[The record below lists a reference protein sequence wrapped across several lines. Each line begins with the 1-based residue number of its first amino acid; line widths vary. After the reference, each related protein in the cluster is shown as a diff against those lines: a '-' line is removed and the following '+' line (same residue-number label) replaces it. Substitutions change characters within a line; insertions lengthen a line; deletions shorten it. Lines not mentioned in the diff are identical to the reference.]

1 MKNHHLIHIVLL
13 AMMWPV
19 GLIADNYVI
28 INQVM
33 YDSPLNE
40 RVTVSPYSNGE
51 FVELYNGSDESVSLH
66 NWCLYGESWTEYFR
80 FQNISIPA
88 KGYIMIAFRHE
99 DSPLFTMDSLYV
111 LPTGSQIVYQNSV
124 VLANAGETI
133 LLHNANGQLVDQITY
148 DGSSHIS
155 KPDRLSADNPDSIP
169 GNQCVS
175 LHRTWVEFD
184 ENGLAVPGVSQWK
197 TDIVSFGECQLAE
210 TSFGEHSLTGTQ
222 PLPAMENYILSV
234 TPLDPTTRVSIS
246 SEGVSVSNGVR
257 TRTAIQYYDGL
268 GRPDE
273 LITVESAPDKR
284 DWVQTVSYSDLH
296 KTTKQWLPVS
306 MQTDGQRVNV
316 TSYESQAQSYYSDNR
331 PYVET
336 LYEHSALDRV
346 TGASQPGE
354 SYASHPS
361 TQTYAVNSSS
371 DNVHIYTVTSSGSLK
386 TVGRNYPSGALYK
399 TTVADEDGKSVTTY
413 TDKLGR
419 TIMENRAG
427 NKTYYVYDKFDRLRF
442 VLPHMS
448 YTKLSNGEY
457 PLTNPTLR
465 AAAYCYQYDNR
476 GNVIYKR
483 LPGCD
488 PHYMVYDQLGQLVL
502 SQDGN
507 QRISDK
513 WTLFAYDSIGR
524 NLYTAEIKLSQNQSH
539 YINFFADKWQVEH
552 YGNNP
557 ANVSIAGTGYASTL
571 LGKNNLHLLTLN
583 YYDNYDYLS
592 RLSTP
597 VRQAL
602 RFKQES
608 GYGLQHD
615 NATGLLT
622 GTRVYNLSEEG
633 YTAAAYYYDTQGRV
647 VQSRCTRNAG
657 GYTVTSTEYLFD
669 GSVAQQLITQGTDSD
684 LVREHYR
691 YTYDHAGRAKQVYYQ
706 LNEDEEFILSD
717 FSYDNVG
724 CLVQNLLHNQ
734 KDTIRYS
741 YDMRSMLTNIRNRH
755 FSERL
760 FYADSLPQYAYAC
773 YNGNVSVMNVKN
785 EAGTHTFY
793 NWYDSQNRLTGSC
806 ISPTNP
812 NIDIG
817 EQFIYDEVGNI
828 VLLRRHNGF
837 RYIDI
842 LNYQYGQDGGNQV
855 LSITDSGTDAD
866 RYNTIEYH
874 SADVQ
879 ADTTMFYD
887 KNGNLIS
894 DADRGISTIRYNI
907 LNLPDTIQFINGNQ
921 IVNLYDASGQKY
933 KSVVYTN
940 LESTVPYYDVAH
952 YSFETDT
959 VWYNIT
965 EYAGNIQNRY
975 SRTDTTRHIFNTIGY
990 NTGNTYYHYIKDHI
1004 GNICAVVNSVPDT
1017 AVQSTLYYASG
1028 VPLARSFG
1036 RDVQPYL
1043 YNGKEFI
1050 EAHGL
1055 NEYDSQARMYYA
1067 PIMRTTTMDPLAE
1080 KYYHISP
1087 YAWCANNPVAFVDPE
1102 GRDFYTPDGHR
1113 FNSVFWRETNEPTI
1127 NIDGITYVNIGEDYT
1142 YTQDNI
1148 TYSYHQNE
1156 LQSIKYSTNTEFR
1169 QQTTGTSCKT
1179 TCEEMV
1185 RSTGCIPETGR
1196 FGEILMATHDANGV
1210 VNGPN
1215 AEIVLKQGLCRL
1227 EDYLTNGMPCIIG
1240 IDYKTEQKHNLSPKG
1255 DGMTDHFVTIVG
1267 LTYNMQTG
1275 ATTYNFYDPGSVKGA
1290 DINNIITFNGTYLT
1304 GLTAARLNPFKVT
1317 TIRKNK

>member
-124 VLANAGETI
+124 VLANAGESI

-222 PLPAMENYILSV
+222 PLPTMENYILSV

-273 LITVESAPDKR
+273 QITVESAPDKR
-284 DWVQTVSYSDLH
+284 DWVQTVSYGDLH
-296 KTTKQWLPVS
+296 RATKQWLPVS

-476 GNVIYKR
+476 GNIIYKR

-647 VQSRCTRNAG
+647 VQSRSTRNAG
-657 GYTVTSTEYLFD
+657 GYAVTSTEYLFD
-669 GSVAQQLITQGTDSD
+669 GSVVQQLITQGTDSD

-724 CLVQNLLHNQ
+724 CLVQNLLHN
-734 KDTIRYS
+734 KRDTVSYS
-741 YDMRSMLTNIRNRH
+741 YDLRNMLTESHNKH
-755 FSERL
+755 FSENL
-760 FYADSLPQYAYAC
+760 YYGDIPMGSHPYATAC
-773 YNGNVSVMNVKN
+773 YNGNISVQTVISAAGGYTLYN
-785 EAGTHTFY
+785 E
-793 NWYDSQNRLTGSC
+793 YDGQNRLTRS
-806 ISPTNP
+806 SRDPRFN
-812 NIDIG
+812 NIDL
-817 EQFIYDEVGNI
+817 EEVFTYDEVGNI

-887 KNGNLIS
+887 KNGNLVS

-921 IVNLYDASGQKY
+921 IVNLYDAAGQKY

-965 EYAGNIQNRY
+965 EYAGNIQSRY
-975 SRTDTTRHIFNTIGY
+975 SRTDTTRHIFNAIGY

-1087 YAWCANNPVAFVDPE
+1087 YAWCGNNPIMYVDPD
-1102 GRDFYTPDGHR
+1102 GRHI
-1113 FNSVFWRETNEPTI
+1113 W
-1127 NIDGITYVNIGEDYT
+1127 
-1142 YTQDNI
+1142 
-1148 TYSYHQNE
+1148 
-1156 LQSIKYSTNTEFR
+1156 EF
-1169 QQTTGTSCKT
+1169 
-1179 TCEEMV
+1179 
-1185 RSTGCIPETGR
+1185 
-1196 FGEILMATHDANGV
+1196 DANGNLV
-1210 VNGPN
+1210 HRIDDYIQDALRINGNQISFEYGSITGIDQDDYQTMFSFENEDVAANSFKFMADNSGVEYALVNGSN
-1215 AEIVLKQGLCRL
+1215 KSIMVTQHAKGEVNIDRIVNSVANDDNKITSIIHNHPKDSPPSGFGYNETGGDKYALQQYEDRL
-1227 EDYLTNGMPCIIG
+1227 G
-1240 IDYKTEQKHNLSPKG
+1240 YKIEAYVYQPEKSSLWLYTSSTKNDVGYKWGYIYP
-1255 DGMTDHFVTIVG
+1255 IVG
-1267 LTYNMQTG
+1267 
-1275 ATTYNFYDPGSVKGA
+1275 
-1290 DINNIITFNGTYLT
+1290 NISSHTPSLMYRIKYFLG
-1304 GLTAARLNPFKVT
+1304 
-1317 TIRKNK
+1317 IRK

>member
-222 PLPAMENYILSV
+222 PLPTMENYILSV

-647 VQSRCTRNAG
+647 VQSRSTRNAG
-657 GYTVTSTEYLFD
+657 GYAVTSTEYLFD
-669 GSVAQQLITQGTDSD
+669 GSVVQQLITQGTDSD

-724 CLVQNLLHNQ
+724 CLVQNLLHN
-734 KDTIRYS
+734 KRDTVSYS
-741 YDMRSMLTNIRNRH
+741 YDLRNMLTESHNKH
-755 FSERL
+755 FSENL
-760 FYADSLPQYAYAC
+760 YYGDIPMGSHPYATAC
-773 YNGNVSVMNVKN
+773 YNGNISVQTVISAAGGYTLYN
-785 EAGTHTFY
+785 E
-793 NWYDSQNRLTGSC
+793 YDGQNRLTRS
-806 ISPTNP
+806 SRDPRFN
-812 NIDIG
+812 NIDL
-817 EQFIYDEVGNI
+817 EEVFTYDEVGNI
-828 VLLRRHNGF
+828 VLLRRHKF
-837 RYIDI
+837 
-842 LNYQYGQDGGNQV
+842 
-855 LSITDSGTDAD
+855 
-866 RYNTIEYH
+866 
-874 SADVQ
+874 
-879 ADTTMFYD
+879 
-887 KNGNLIS
+887 
-894 DADRGISTIRYNI
+894 
-907 LNLPDTIQFINGNQ
+907 
-921 IVNLYDASGQKY
+921 
-933 KSVVYTN
+933 
-940 LESTVPYYDVAH
+940 
-952 YSFETDT
+952 
-959 VWYNIT
+959 
-965 EYAGNIQNRY
+965 
-975 SRTDTTRHIFNTIGY
+975 
-990 NTGNTYYHYIKDHI
+990 
-1004 GNICAVVNSVPDT
+1004 
-1017 AVQSTLYYASG
+1017 
-1028 VPLARSFG
+1028 
-1036 RDVQPYL
+1036 
-1043 YNGKEFI
+1043 
-1050 EAHGL
+1050 
-1055 NEYDSQARMYYA
+1055 
-1067 PIMRTTTMDPLAE
+1067 
-1080 KYYHISP
+1080 
-1087 YAWCANNPVAFVDPE
+1087 
-1102 GRDFYTPDGHR
+1102 
-1113 FNSVFWRETNEPTI
+1113 
-1127 NIDGITYVNIGEDYT
+1127 
-1142 YTQDNI
+1142 
-1148 TYSYHQNE
+1148 
-1156 LQSIKYSTNTEFR
+1156 
-1169 QQTTGTSCKT
+1169 
-1179 TCEEMV
+1179 
-1185 RSTGCIPETGR
+1185 
-1196 FGEILMATHDANGV
+1196 
-1210 VNGPN
+1210 
-1215 AEIVLKQGLCRL
+1215 
-1227 EDYLTNGMPCIIG
+1227 
-1240 IDYKTEQKHNLSPKG
+1240 
-1255 DGMTDHFVTIVG
+1255 
-1267 LTYNMQTG
+1267 
-1275 ATTYNFYDPGSVKGA
+1275 
-1290 DINNIITFNGTYLT
+1290 
-1304 GLTAARLNPFKVT
+1304 
-1317 TIRKNK
+1317 